1 MAKRRSSIYRS
12 LLTFFGLTPEDRP
25 DIFTMI
31 HEIVYHDKG
40 GYDWYTVYNMP
51 IWLRLFTYSKIKE
64 FVEKKAELQ
73 DKAMKQAQGGQELT
87 SENQQITPPDY
98 IARAPRN

>member
-31 HEIVYHDKG
+31 HEIVYHGNG
-40 GYDWYTVYNMP
+40 GYDWQTVYEMP
-51 IWLRLFTYSKIKE
+51 IWLRLFTYNKIKD
-64 FVEKKAELQ
+64 FIEKRAEEQ
-73 DKAMKQAQGGQELT
+73 DKAMKESQGIQELNY
-87 SENQQITPPDY
+87 SNQQITPPDY
-98 IARAPRN
+98 IAKAPRN